1 MRSLASAA
9 MAGAAAF
16 TVVVLAFHLL
26 RPDLDPALDYISY
39 YAVGRYGALM
49 VAAFVALG
57 LGCVALALAIRGA
70 TRGAI
75 SLIGCTLLGLA
86 GLGLI
91 VGGIAPSDLEGAP
104 PTTTGAVHVI
114 GAALVGLLGLFVATL
129 VLSVTLARRPE
140 RSSRLI
146 WVGLG
151 LLMMVAFLGFAT
163 SSETV
168 PGLGQRVLVSSE
180 VLWLL
185 VTAARLRTL
194 AVPPAPGR
202 PRA

>member
-1 MRSLASAA
+1 MTPAA
-9 MAGAAAF
+9 
-16 TVVVLAFHLL
+16 
-26 RPDLDPALDYISY
+26 
-39 YAVGRYGALM
+39 
-49 VAAFVALG
+49 
-57 LGCVALALAIRGA
+57 
-70 TRGAI
+70 
-75 SLIGCTLLGLA
+75 
-86 GLGLI
+86 
-91 VGGIAPSDLEGAP
+91 
-104 PTTTGAVHVI
+104 TTGATPMSPAV
-114 GAALVGLLGLFVATL
+114 
-129 VLSVTLARRPE
+129 LARRPE

-151 LLMMVAFLGFAT
+151 PLMMVAFLGFAT
-163 SSETV
+163 TSETV